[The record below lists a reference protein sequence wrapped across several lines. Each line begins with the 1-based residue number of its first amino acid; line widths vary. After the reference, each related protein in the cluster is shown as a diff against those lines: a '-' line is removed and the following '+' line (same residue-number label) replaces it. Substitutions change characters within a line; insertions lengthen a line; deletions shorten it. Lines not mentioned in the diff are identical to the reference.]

1 MYVLSEGDVNMLVHI
16 SRHWERK
23 VKIILPGKPRRIED
37 LYGTKRNRF
46 GLVLYRDQ

>member
-23 VKIILPGKPRRIED
+23 VKIILSGNPRRIED
-37 LYGTKRNRF
+37 LYGTYTVNVKDL
-46 GLVLYRDQ
+46 G